1 MLYKTRG
8 IVLNSVKYSETSLI
22 IKIYTEEFG
31 LQSYMVR
38 GVRSKSAKIKPAL
51 LQNLSLVDLE
61 VYHKEKKSIQ
71 TIKELRPGYTFSSI
85 PFNMKKS
92 AVAVFIN
99 EILYKAI
106 REEEQNTELF
116 RFIYESVKLLDM
128 EPGLNP
134 NFHLLF
140 MVHLTKFLGFFPK
153 NNFSDQT
160 NTFDLQEGVFKKQ
173 DLPGELLLIMP
184 GTGYLN
190 NLING
195 TFDKLSTLQIPSKI
209 RTLLLDNLIKYYTLH
224 LPGFG
229 NVKSHIVMKEV
240 LKD

>member
-8 IVLNSVKYSETSLI
+8 IVLSRVKYSETSLI

-51 LQNLSLVDLE
+51 LQNLSLVDME
-61 VYHKEKKSIQ
+61 VYHKEKKSLQ
-71 TIKELRPGYTFSSI
+71 TIRELRPGYTYTSI

-92 AVAVFIN
+92 AIAVFIN
-99 EILYKAI
+99 EIISKAI
-106 REEEQNTELF
+106 KEEEQNIDLF
-116 RFIYESVKLLDM
+116 GFVFESMKLLDM
-128 EPGLNP
+128 QTMVNP

-140 MVHLTKFLGFFPK
+140 LIHLTKFLGFFPK
-153 NNFSDQT
+153 NNFSKQA
-160 NTFDLQEGVFKKQ
+160 NVFDLQEGMFKKE
-173 DLPGELLLIMP
+173 DLPGEFLLVMP
-184 GTGYLN
+184 GSEYMNSLMN
-190 NLING
+190 CS
-195 TFDKLSTLQIPSKI
+195 FDELSTLQISSKI

-229 NVKSHIVMKEV
+229 TVRSHIVMKEV

>member
-1 MLYKTRG
+1 MLYKTRA

-22 IKIYTEEFG
+22 LKIYTEEFG

-51 LQNLSLVDLE
+51 LQNLSLIDLE

-71 TIKELRPGYTFSSI
+71 TIKELRPDYTFTSI

-92 AVAVFIN
+92 AIAVFMN
-99 EILYKAI
+99 EILYKSI
-106 REEEQNTELF
+106 REEEQNTGLF
-116 RFIYESVKLLDM
+116 GFIYESVKLLDM
-128 EPGLNP
+128 ESGINP

-140 MVHLTKFLGFFPK
+140 MVQLTRFLGFFPK
-153 NNFSDQT
+153 NNFSAGI
-160 NTFDLQEGVFKKQ
+160 NVFDLQEGLFKNT
-173 DLPGELLLIMP
+173 DIPGDLLLQMP
-184 GTGYLN
+184 ASQYLSILLN
-190 NLING
+190 SSFDNIKTLSIPAKIRGLLLENLI
-195 TFDKLSTLQIPSKI
+195 
-209 RTLLLDNLIKYYTLH
+209 RYYSLH

-229 NVKSHIVMKEV
+229 TVKSHIVMKEV